1 MTKMTVEK
9 EDRREDLENII
20 ADLGVSRVLIDTQI
34 VLRVE
39 QAIKRDAYLTDL
51 LAPVVEHIIR
61 IDAMLETALDYIGD
75 EWRARNQTGW

>member
-1 MTKMTVEK
+1 MTKMNVEA

-34 VLRVE
+34 ILRVE

-51 LAPVVEHIIR
+51 LAPVVEHVSR
-61 IDAMLETALDYIGD
+61 IDALLETALDYIGE
-75 EWRARNQTGW
+75 EWRTRNRTGW